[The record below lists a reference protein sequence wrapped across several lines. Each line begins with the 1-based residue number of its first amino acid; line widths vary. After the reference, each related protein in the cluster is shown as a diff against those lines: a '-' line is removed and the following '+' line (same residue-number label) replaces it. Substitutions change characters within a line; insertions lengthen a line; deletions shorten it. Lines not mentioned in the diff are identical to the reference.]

1 MAFQALFAVE
11 IHSLAFLRRPVGI
24 VTGRASQP
32 RRGFLKTLART
43 HLFDMADGLRL
54 TIGIDPGPLD
64 EHRPSVAQILTR
76 AKIEFSATISQN
88 PFHSLK
94 MTLIADAFAL
104 VWIEMVGIDNRIL
117 LVNRF
122 GGFVTVHMLFPR
134 SVASLAANAI
144 LNNCSSF
151 KRIAVGL
158 ESNAPR
164 VTLNA
169 SINNPAFKT
178 RMIWSAKTW

>member
-104 VWIEMVGIDNRIL
+104 VRIEMIGIDDRI
-117 LVNRF
+117 F
-122 GGFVTVHMLFPR
+122 
-134 SVASLAANAI
+134 
-144 LNNCSSF
+144 
-151 KRIAVGL
+151 
-158 ESNAPR
+158 R
-164 VTLNA
+164 V
-169 SINNPAFKT
+169 K
-178 RMIWSAKTW
+178 